1 MQTADAV
8 VRLQPISGR
17 WETCGVDRLRGV
29 SAEGIKLDAN
39 NWGPDTAS
47 FTLKRDPGALWPD
60 LLAFTP
66 VEIEIGG
73 VLVWD
78 GFISQTPT
86 SDSDGGS
93 ISVQCKGWQYHL
105 DDDSFEQVWIDSMFS
120 SWKSPTE
127 FQGARPNYYRP
138 NVTAEVGDG
147 AITLGWGKGIEAKQ
161 NTFAGV
167 IYDAGPE
174 ATISAITATWS
185 IETGSGFAG
194 STGGGFQMY
203 ARGASS
209 VAALAVSGAVNA
221 FGATGV
227 TMGDAGKSKTVG
239 GTFSTP
245 CRYVLLGL
253 RRDDPDLATTSS
265 YIAKVT
271 SVAVTAKSSY
281 YTAAAGSTPAKITGP
296 SGEQVVTEALTKA
309 PLINGSPNIQTA
321 TPAFNIPNFSS
332 TDGGKTPREY
342 IEQANSY
349 YGFIAKVNPGR
360 SFVFKPKPSAPS
372 VSIGRWG
379 GSQFEDAS
387 SNSADEIYNKV
398 VVEGTGTDGTSVR
411 IARYASGVSGLLS
424 AGPSQ
429 TVPQSL
435 YNGDFSSV
443 TTSPN
448 LSYWASDDTTAATFL
463 RNASSQGEFKIV
475 NVTKTAYSA
484 TGTVQSGFV
493 FKKGVTY
500 NLTFTAVTN
509 AASSPYIALAPGCNF
524 GSATDYASA
533 AASSNLGLSNT
544 TTITVSWSPASDV
557 NTATTPVT
565 IEVSLDTYPMEVG
578 LIAVNDTVTIDDMLV
593 SYALPTLVDKR
604 GYTRTKRLQVESMVT
619 PALAAQLG
627 DNYLRSHAQTPLK
640 GSISVDGRGARDY
653 LSGATIHPSQLLLE
667 VGERIHLSHRIDPDT
682 GAQGRD
688 GDIAGVSY
696 EHDSQSAQVSIDSQ
710 RNRFENFLA
719 RLAVLTSVRTQR

>member
-1 MQTADAV
+1 MQTADAA

-93 ISVQCKGWQYHL
+93 VSVQCKGWQYHL
-105 DDDSFEQVWIDSMFS
+105 DDDSFEQVWVDSMFS

-147 AITLGWGKGIEAKQ
+147 AIILGWGKGIESWQ

-174 ATISAITATWS
+174 AKISAITATWLV
-185 IETGSGFAG
+185 EKGSGFAG
-194 STGGGFQMY
+194 STSGGFQMY

-209 VAALAVSGAVNA
+209 VSALALTGPSLNA

-227 TMGDAGKSKTVG
+227 SMGADGTTKTVG

-253 RRDDPDLATTSS
+253 RRDDATAVATSN

-271 SVAVTAKSSY
+271 SIAVTGKSSY

-296 SGEQVVTEALTKA
+296 SGEQIVTEALTKA

-321 TPAFNIPNFSS
+321 SPAFNIPNFSS

-360 SFVFKPKPSAPS
+360 SFVFKPKASAPT
-372 VSIGRWG
+372 VAVGRWG
-379 GSQFEDAS
+379 GSRFEDAS
-387 SNSADEIYNKV
+387 SNSAEEIYNKV
-398 VVEGTGTDGTSVR
+398 VVEGTGTDGASVR
-411 IARYASGVSGLLS
+411 VSRYASGVSGLLS

-443 TTSPN
+443 TTGSN
-448 LSYWASDDTTAATFL
+448 LSYWASDDATAATFL

-475 NVTKTAYSA
+475 NGTKAAYSA

-493 FKKGVTY
+493 FKNGITY

-509 AASSPYIALAPGCNF
+509 SDPYITFVPACNF

-533 AASSNLGLSNT
+533 AASSYIGLSNT
-544 TTITVSWSPASDV
+544 ATITVSWSPASDV

-565 IEVSLDTYPMEVG
+565 IKVSLDSYPMEVG

-604 GYTRTKRLQVESMVT
+604 GFSRTKRLQVESMVT

-696 EHDSQSAQVSIDSQ
+696 DHDQQSADVSIDSQ
-710 RNRFENFLA
+710 RNRFENFIS
-719 RLAVLTSVRTQR
+719 RLAVLSSVGTQR